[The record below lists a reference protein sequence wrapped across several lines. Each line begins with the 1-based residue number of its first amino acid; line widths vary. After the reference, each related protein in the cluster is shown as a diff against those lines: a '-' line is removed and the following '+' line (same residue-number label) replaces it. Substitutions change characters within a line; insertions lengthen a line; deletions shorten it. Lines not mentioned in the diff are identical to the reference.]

1 MKESIVMEYNKQLSQ
16 MVPGDRVEGFYILK
30 EGTIKTSNSGKPFL
44 SATLSDRSGNL
55 DLKAWD
61 YSGPVGA
68 PEDAG
73 KVVKVRGDVTEYRGT
88 TQLTASN
95 IRMATAE
102 DGYDVSALVPTAPI
116 DRAETLEAVQT
127 LVRSLEDPDY
137 RQVAQT
143 MLSRHLETFRGI
155 PAAKSVHHSFLSG
168 LLMHTANM
176 LRLADFLAGLYP
188 QIIDRSLLLTGTLLH
203 DFAKE
208 REFTFSQLGMVTDY
222 SRKGQLLGHL
232 VMGAQEIAQVAA
244 ELGTP
249 EEKSLLLQHMILSHH
264 GEPEFGAAVKPM
276 FAEADLLSQIDM
288 LDSRMEIYA
297 ETLPGVPA
305 GTFSS
310 RIFSLDKRIY
320 HHE

>member
-1 MKESIVMEYNKQLSQ
+1 MEYNKLLAD
-16 MVPGDRVEGFYILK
+16 MKPGDRVEGFYILK
-30 EGTIKTSNSGKPFL
+30 DGTIKTSNSGKPFL
-44 SATLSDRSGNL
+44 SATVTDKSGSL

-68 PEDAG
+68 PSDAG
-73 KVVKVRGDVTEYRGT
+73 KVVKIRADVTEYRGSI
-88 TQLTASN
+88 QLTASN
-95 IRMATAE
+95 IRMALPE
-102 DGYDVSALVPTAPI
+102 DSYDVSMLVPVAPI
-116 DRAETLEAVQT
+116 DRDGTVNQ
-127 LVRSLEDPDY
+127 VRDLIASMEDSDY
-137 RQVAQT
+137 RLVAQT
-143 MLSRHLETFRGI
+143 MLERHLEAFRSI

-208 REFTFSQLGMVTDY
+208 REFTFSQLGIVTDY
-222 SRKGQLLGHL
+222 SLKGQLLGHL
-232 VMGAQEIAQVAA
+232 VMGAQEVAQVTA

-264 GEPEFGAAVKPM
+264 GEPEFGAAVRPM

-288 LDSRMEIYA
+288 MDSRMEIYA

-305 GTFSS
+305 GSFSS
-310 RIFSLDKRIY
+310 RIFALDKRIY

>member
-1 MKESIVMEYNKQLSQ
+1 MEYNKQISS

-30 EGTIKTSNSGKPFL
+30 DGQIKTSNSGKPFL
-44 SATLSDRSGNL
+44 AATISDRTGTL
-55 DLKAWD
+55 DVKAWD
-61 YSGPVGA
+61 YSGPVGM

-73 KVVKVRGDVTEYRGT
+73 KVVKIRGDITEYRGT
-88 TQLTASN
+88 TQLTVSN
-95 IRMATAE
+95 IRMALPE
-102 DGYDVSALVPTAPI
+102 DSYDPALLVPVAPI
-116 DRAETLEAVQT
+116 DQEDTLRQVQQ
-127 LVRSLEDPDY
+127 LVDSLEDKDY
-137 RQVAQT
+137 RQVAQA
-143 MLSRHLETFRGI
+143 MLTRHLDAFKRI

-168 LLMHTANM
+168 LMMHTANM
-176 LRLADFLAGLYP
+176 MHLADFVSGLYP

-208 REFTFSQLGMVTDY
+208 REFTFSQLGIVTDY

-232 VMGAQEIAQVAA
+232 VMGAQEIGTLCA

-249 EEKSLLLQHMILSHH
+249 EEKSLMLQHMILSHH

-276 FAEADLLSQIDM
+276 FAEAELLSQIDM

-297 ETLPGVPA
+297 ETLPNIPA

-310 RIFSLDKRIY
+310 RIFALDKRIY

>member
-1 MKESIVMEYNKQLSQ
+1 MEYNKQISS

-30 EGTIKTSNSGKPFL
+30 DGQIKTSNSGKPFL
-44 SATLSDRSGNL
+44 AATISDRTGTL
-55 DLKAWD
+55 DVKAWD
-61 YSGPVGA
+61 YSGPVGM

-73 KVVKVRGDVTEYRGT
+73 KVVKVRGDITEYRGT
-88 TQLTASN
+88 TQLTVSN
-95 IRMATAE
+95 IRMALPE
-102 DGYDVSALVPTAPI
+102 DSYDPALLVPVAPI
-116 DRAETLEAVQT
+116 DQEDTLRQVQQ
-127 LVRSLEDPDY
+127 LVESLEDKDY
-137 RQVAQT
+137 RQVAQA
-143 MLSRHLETFRGI
+143 MLTRHLDAFRRI

-168 LLMHTANM
+168 LMMHTANM
-176 LRLADFLAGLYP
+176 MHLADFISGLYP

-208 REFTFSQLGMVTDY
+208 REFTFSQLGIVTDY

-232 VMGAQEIAQVAA
+232 VMGAQEIGTLCA

-249 EEKSLLLQHMILSHH
+249 EEKSLMLQHMILSHH

-276 FAEADLLSQIDM
+276 FAEAELLSQIDM

-297 ETLPGVPA
+297 ETLPNIPA

-310 RIFSLDKRIY
+310 RIFALDKRIY

>member
-1 MKESIVMEYNKQLSQ
+1 MEYNKQISS

-30 EGTIKTSNSGKPFL
+30 DAQIKTSNSGKPFL
-44 SATLSDRSGNL
+44 AATVSDRTGSL
-55 DLKAWD
+55 DVKAWD
-61 YSGPVGA
+61 YSGPVGM

-73 KVVKVRGDVTEYRGT
+73 KVVKVRGDITEYRGT
-88 TQLTASN
+88 TQLTVSN
-95 IRMATAE
+95 IRMALPE
-102 DGYDVSALVPTAPI
+102 DSYDSSLLVPVAPI
-116 DRAETLEAVQT
+116 DREQT
-127 LVRSLEDPDY
+127 LHQVQQLVDSLEDKDY

-143 MLSRHLETFRGI
+143 MLTRHLDAFRRI

-168 LLMHTANM
+168 LMMHTANM
-176 LRLADFLAGLYP
+176 LHLADFISGLYP
-188 QIIDRSLLLTGTLLH
+188 QIVDRSLLLTGTLLH

-208 REFTFSQLGMVTDY
+208 REFTFSQLGIVTDY
-222 SRKGQLLGHL
+222 SLKGQLLGHL
-232 VMGAQEIAQVAA
+232 VMGAQEVAALCA

-264 GEPEFGAAVKPM
+264 GEPDFGAAVRPM
-276 FAEADLLSQIDM
+276 FAEAELLSQIDM

-297 ETLPGVPA
+297 ETLPNVPA

-310 RIFSLDKRIY
+310 RIFALDKRIY